1 MVNVRL
7 VNVTKRFGEILAA
20 NNVNLNIKEGEF
32 FTLLGP
38 SGCGK
43 TTTLRLI
50 AGFYKPDEGEIF
62 FDNNLINLVPPFK
75 RNTGMVFQNYAIFP
89 HMNVFNNVAYGLK
102 IRKMNSRNLKKRVLE
117 TLELVRMT
125 GLEKRLPSQLSG
137 GQQQRIALARA
148 LVIEPDVLLLDE
160 PLSNLD
166 AKLRVEMRTEIRKIQ
181 RRLKITSIYVTH
193 DQEEALSIS
202 DRIAIIRNGAIQQ
215 VDYPKQI
222 YTNPKNAFVADFIGQ
237 CSFIYGTVTDI
248 NQYIVIETDVG
259 INLRALKASDL
270 KVGESVLCAVRPENF
285 LIKKPEEEYNSLEC
299 EVLNV
304 LFLGKTNRV
313 YAKIGDLNILAELPT
328 YVDVD
333 VGETI
338 SLYFLVDETTV
349 LPFKA
354 KQPQRRIMNEDSSLS
369 NIE

>member
-1 MVNVRL
+1 MVNVQL
-7 VNVTKRFGEILAA
+7 VDVTKRFGETIAVDQ
-20 NNVNLNIKEGEF
+20 VNLDIKEGEF

-50 AGFYKPDEGEIF
+50 AGFYTPDEGKIF
-62 FDNNLINLVPPFK
+62 FGERLINPVPPFK

-102 IRKMNSRNLKKRVLE
+102 TRKVRYKDLKRKVLE
-117 TLELVRMT
+117 VLELVRME

-193 DQEEALSIS
+193 DQEEALCIS
-202 DRIAIIRNGAIQQ
+202 DRMAVMNHGRIEQMGTPRDVYEDPQNH
-215 VDYPKQI
+215 
-222 YTNPKNAFVADFIGQ
+222 FVANFIGVTNFFRGRLNSVDQ
-237 CSFIYGTVTDI
+237 AREVATLDTMHGFPLKIKYDGESKVGSDILASLRPEAIEINELEETRPDLNTVNGVVKLVSYLGDAVR
-248 NQYIVIETDVG
+248 YEVETDYG
-259 INLRALKASDL
+259 EII
-270 KVGESVLCAVRPENF
+270 KVDIHNP
-285 LIKKPEEEYNSLEC
+285 
-299 EVLNV
+299 
-304 LFLGKTNRV
+304 LGKRV
-313 YAKIGDLNILAELPT
+313 FREGEKVSIMFQHS
-328 YVDVD
+328 DV
-333 VGETI
+333 
-338 SLYFLVDETTV
+338 
-349 LPFKA
+349 
-354 KQPQRRIMNEDSSLS
+354 RIVRT
-369 NIE
+369 